1 MRLSAKFGIA
11 AAVFAVACAVTV
23 ALAQGQ
29 GIKRTVLQRQDVAG
43 AEQKECVLA
52 MAEIEPGANVG
63 KHFHP
68 GFEVAY
74 IAQGE
79 LDLMVDGEPAKHL
92 KTGDS
97 YRIEAKKPHDAKSTG
112 STPTKVIVT
121 YVVEKGQPLATPVK

>member
-1 MRLSAKFGIA
+1 MRLASRSGIA
-11 AAVFAVACAVTV
+11 VAAVVLACAATV
-23 ALAQGQ
+23 ALAQSQ
-29 GIKRTVLQRQDVAG
+29 GIKRTVLQKQDVTG

-52 MAEIEPGANVG
+52 MAEIAAGASVG
-63 KHFHP
+63 KHYHP

-79 LDLMVDGEPAKHL
+79 LDLMVDGEPTKHL
-92 KTGDS
+92 KAGDS
-97 YRIEAKKPHDAKSTG
+97 YRIEAKKPHDGKNTG